1 MALAIIIII
10 TTDTTIS
17 FSLVG
22 ALVMNE
28 TRLHAELFQDY
39 NKQAHPKLPGT
50 GPVTIIFDFQLIRI
64 LDVVRILSC
73 SKSTCDWSFARK
85 MR

>member
-1 MALAIIIII
+1 MCDFTALAIIIII
-10 TTDTTIS
+10 IVTDTTIS

-28 TRLHAELFQDY
+28 TRLHAELFQGY

-50 GPVTIIFDFQLIRI
+50 GPVMIIFDFQLIRI
-64 LDVVRILSC
+64 LDVVRI
-73 SKSTCDWSFARK
+73 
-85 MR
+85 

>member
-1 MALAIIIII
+1 MCDFTALAIIIII
-10 TTDTTIS
+10 VTDTTIS

-28 TRLHAELFQDY
+28 TRLHAELFQGY

-50 GPVTIIFDFQLIRI
+50 GPVIIIFDFQLIRI
-64 LDVVRILSC
+64 LDVVRI
-73 SKSTCDWSFARK
+73 
-85 MR
+85 